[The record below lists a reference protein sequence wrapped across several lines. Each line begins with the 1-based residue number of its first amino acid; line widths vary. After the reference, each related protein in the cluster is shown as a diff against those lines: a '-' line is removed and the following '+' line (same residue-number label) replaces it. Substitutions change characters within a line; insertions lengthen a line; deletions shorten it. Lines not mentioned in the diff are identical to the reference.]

1 MAYQSKDFVETAD
14 GLLFAVVSDRLEQ
27 DKLLCF
33 LRYVKRNGQWC
44 KLNTEQAYAH
54 LNIHFPDY
62 LYHSMQLD
70 VALHAVSEA
79 KIIQHFQPKVVLRQL
94 LDGVGQD
101 NVIRDFQ
108 GLCQLLR
115 GYQLDLDQFGV
126 TGSLLVGLQNPASD
140 MDLVCYDRDVFQQA
154 RQVIQSMIAHNQ
166 CQNLSQAD
174 WLEAYQRRGCD
185 FALDEYIWHEQRK
198 FNKAIFNGRKFDLSL
213 LANSASTA
221 ERQYQKA
228 GYVHIRARV
237 VDDSLAFDYPA
248 QYSLQHPEV
257 ETVVCFTAT
266 YAGQAMTG
274 ETVEVAG
281 QLEIDDQGMQRIV
294 VGSNREA
301 LGEFIRV
308 LH

>member
-1 MAYQSKDFVETAD
+1 VAYQSKDFVETAD

-94 LDGVGQD
+94 LDGSGQD
-101 NVIRDFQ
+101 NVVRDFQ
-108 GLCQLLR
+108 GLCQWLR

-126 TGSLLVGLQNPASD
+126 TGSLLLGLQNPASD

-154 RQVIQSMIAHNQ
+154 RQVIQSMIANNQ

-174 WLEAYQRRGCD
+174 WLKLINAGV
-185 FALDEYIWHEQRK
+185 
-198 FNKAIFNGRKFDLSL
+198 AIL
-213 LANSASTA
+213 LWMNTFGTNSVNLTKPYSM
-221 ERQYQKA
+221 
-228 GYVHIRARV
+228 V
-237 VDDSLAFDYPA
+237 VNSIYLCWRISHRLRSATIKKPGMCIFG
-248 QYSLQHPEV
+248 PESS
-257 ETVVCFTAT
+257 
-266 YAGQAMTG
+266 M
-274 ETVEVAG
+274 
-281 QLEIDDQGMQRIV
+281 IV
-294 VGSNREA
+294 WPLITRLNIACNILR
-301 LGEFIRV
+301 LKLWFV
-308 LH
+308 LPRLMPDRP

>member
-1 MAYQSKDFVETAD
+1 MTYQNKDFVETAD
-14 GLLFAVVSDRLEQ
+14 GLLFAVVSDQLEQ

-44 KLNTEQAYAH
+44 KLNTEQANAH
-54 LNIHFPDY
+54 LIAYFPDY
-62 LYHSMQLD
+62 LYYSMQLD

-94 LDGVGQD
+94 LDGSGQD
-101 NVIRDFQ
+101 SVIGDFQ
-108 GLCQLLR
+108 GLCQWLR
-115 GYQLDLDQFGV
+115 SYQLDLDQFGV

-140 MDLVCYDRDVFQQA
+140 MDLVCYDRNVFQQA

-228 GYVHIRARV
+228 GQVHIQARV
-237 VDDSLAFDYPA
+237 VDDSFAFDYPA
-248 QYSLQHPEV
+248 QYRLQHPEI

-266 YAGQAMTG
+266 YAGQAMIG
-274 ETVEVAG
+274 ETVEVTG
-281 QLEIDDQGMQRIV
+281 QLEVDDQGLQRIV